1 MGEGEDHMEV
11 ACRQQPLRTGAEP
24 ADLLKVLTLGAVP
37 VPARVEREAFVPA
50 VLFTTLQMTPEGR
63 GAAVGDI
70 PEDLAL
76 FAIRG
81 TGLEI
86 GLPVA
91 A

>member
-1 MGEGEDHMEV
+1 M
-11 ACRQQPLRTGAEP
+11 PI
-24 ADLLKVLTLGAVP
+24 
-37 VPARVEREAFVPA
+37 PARVEREAFVPA

-76 FAIRG
+76 FGVREM
-81 TGLEI
+81 GLQI

-91 A
+91 PQDLGQLYGGRMRRGQLGSAVYLGSLHG